1 VHLNDIFKLRSIHL
15 YKFIFCLIIGLAS
28 FPSGNIYAQSRQ
40 LVYDSAF
47 VSSHSP
53 IKAQLYSAV
62 LPGLGQIY
70 NHKYWKVPIIYGIGG
85 AVIFMFLYNKDIY
98 DDLNDAYIEVYN
110 MDTPP
115 TSYEFRGRLIPS
127 GNIEETLRVAKND
140 ARKYKD
146 YCIVGIA
153 AVYFLN
159 IIDAMID
166 AYFLKY
172 DVSDDISLDLSPV
185 ITSNDL
191 YASSMGIRLSI
202 KF

>member
-1 VHLNDIFKLRSIHL
+1 L

-28 FPSGNIYAQSRQ
+28 FPSGNIYAQSRE
-40 LVYDSAF
+40 LLYDSAF

-70 NHKYWKVPIIYGIGG
+70 NHKYWKIPIIYGIGG
-85 AVIFMFLYNKDIY
+85 TAIFLYLYNKNLC
-98 DDLNDAYIEVYN
+98 DDLNDAYIEVYY
-110 MDTPP
+110 MDPKP
-115 TSYEFRGRLIPS
+115 TSYEFRGQVI
-127 GNIEETLRVAKND
+127 NYDIANTLRNGRDKFRKN
-140 ARKYKD
+140 KD
-146 YCIVGIA
+146 FCIVGIA

-185 ITSNDL
+185 MTSNDL